1 MNYLNNIRD
10 IRLLRDDAGRATSRR
25 FISRVELETDEKY
38 IIKKNTSYSTAYR
51 INTHVPMDV
60 FVKNQWVH
68 IGDMEVDGLREL
80 YMDSYNPGYEDQHDL
95 IADVGNMDN
104 SGELEQ
110 ENIDDDIY
118 TSEEDNVSDQAEDD
132 VKEST
137 INDIDPQP
145 QQDHH
150 KKVVIRPNHNT
161 YDNESNNKNDII
173 RNIHQM
179 QQQRKNKNN

>member
-68 IGDMEVDGLREL
+68 IGDMEVDGLR
-80 YMDSYNPGYEDQHDL
+80 
-95 IADVGNMDN
+95 
-104 SGELEQ
+104 
-110 ENIDDDIY
+110 
-118 TSEEDNVSDQAEDD
+118 
-132 VKEST
+132 
-137 INDIDPQP
+137 
-145 QQDHH
+145 
-150 KKVVIRPNHNT
+150 
-161 YDNESNNKNDII
+161 
-173 RNIHQM
+173 
-179 QQQRKNKNN
+179 

>member
-80 YMDSYNPGYEDQHDL
+80 YMDSYNPGYENQHDL
-95 IADVGNMDN
+95 IVDVGNIDN
-104 SGELEQ
+104 SGELE
-110 ENIDDDIY
+110 EDIDDTY
-118 TSEEDNVSDQAEDD
+118 TSEEDNASDQIEDA
-132 VKEST
+132 VEESNT
-137 INDIDPQP
+137 RDTNPQS